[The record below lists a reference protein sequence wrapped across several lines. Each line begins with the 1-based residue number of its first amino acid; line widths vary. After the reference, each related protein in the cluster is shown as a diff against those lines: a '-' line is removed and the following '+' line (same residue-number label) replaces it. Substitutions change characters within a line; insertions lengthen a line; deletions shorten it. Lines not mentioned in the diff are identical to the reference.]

1 MPREHRHQR
10 HARLRPVHLR
20 RAERWSVHHPGT
32 NPLTGNPVAGGA
44 PTDTPAL
51 IQGPFETAYVQFPN
65 FNLGARK
72 LRSTNLNAFY
82 RFGLDDVLGARAKP
96 WGEIGVRANVHYAK
110 VLDLFSDGVNLSGR
124 SVGSGLP
131 KYQTRLDLSHRAG
144 KFSHTLQWIWVDR
157 LVGDV
162 FTDPSTY
169 AEQSPTFVQPAY
181 SYFNHYAAYEVNAK
195 LPCV

>member
-51 IQGPFETAYVQFPN
+51 IQGPFETAYLQFPN
-65 FNLGARK
+65 FN
-72 LRSTNLNAFY
+72 
-82 RFGLDDVLGARAKP
+82 LGARAKP

-181 SYFNHYAAYEVNAK
+181 SYFNH
-195 LPCV
+195 